1 MNAFTSA
8 YGSDILNESIPAQR
22 VYGPGI
28 QLGLEFYLDRNTYLE
43 LDKDRPSYLFKKSF
57 IIGINR

>member
-8 YGSDILNESIPAQR
+8 YGTDIFNESVQTQK
-22 VYGPGI
+22 VYGPGL

-43 LDKDRPSYLFKKSF
+43 LDKDKPSYLSKKSF